1 MATMDET
8 RSCWGDRLVVSVFL
22 YKELCKENDSSQI
35 FQGSRH
41 FRLEF
46 GTRVAKVMADASPVS
61 MSNFDSPVEGCT
73 QVQHDLQCTLLAGC
87 VMRLPLPVLKE
98 NQLWEAPLKE
108 GMRHLVT
115 VLPDRFEGVGF
126 DRLFDP
132 GVRYLFTVGFPR
144 VIAAVGFSHALRLSW
159 YTSEET
165 ERKLTMDNLMKI
177 DVLHESS
184 VPSPTRGHVVK
195 ARTDMTNWSALL
207 PDQCNVPL
215 VSLGPNPFDEPFP
228 VRSIFMGT
236 FHIKS
241 ERFEEVYG
249 QLAPLLDKLFTAR
262 PVSLDVDS
270 D

>member
-1 MATMDET
+1 
-8 RSCWGDRLVVSVFL
+8 
-22 YKELCKENDSSQI
+22 
-35 FQGSRH
+35 
-41 FRLEF
+41 
-46 GTRVAKVMADASPVS
+46 
-61 MSNFDSPVEGCT
+61 MS
-73 QVQHDLQCTLLAGC
+73 
-87 VMRLPLPVLKE
+87 LPLPVLKE

-108 GMRHLVT
+108 GMRHFVA

-132 GVRYLFTVGFPR
+132 GVRYLFTVGFPK
-144 VIAAVGFSHALRLSW
+144 VIAAAGFSHPLRLSW
-159 YTSEET
+159 YKPEET

-177 DVLHESS
+177 DLLDKSS
-184 VPSPTRGHVVK
+184 APSPTRGHVVK

-215 VSLGPNPFDEPFP
+215 VSLGPTPFDEPFP

>member
-98 NQLWEAPLKE
+98 NHLWEAPLKE

-184 VPSPTRGHVVK
+184 VPSPDKGPCRQSSNGHDELERSPPGPVQ
-195 ARTDMTNWSALL
+195 RALGQSRSQPLRRAL
-207 PDQCNVPL
+207 PS
-215 VSLGPNPFDEPFP
+215 SLHIHGNFP
-228 VRSIFMGT
+228 
-236 FHIKS
+236 HQ
-241 ERFEEVYG
+241 EREV
-249 QLAPLLDKLFTAR
+249 
-262 PVSLDVDS
+262 
-270 D
+270 